1 LDLTQRRPS
10 PKPAAG
16 FDYFVARLRLEN
28 TVNSREYHVEKRWE
42 DKQGGREEKLRAS
55 TRRGSSERAL
65 RMRHGQRL
73 AGKCMPPPPPAHTRV
88 IYQNRGFSENSQEVS

>member
-1 LDLTQRRPS
+1 MWGTQEENGAQGLDLTQRRPS

-42 DKQGGREEKLRAS
+42 DKQGGQEEKLQ
-55 TRRGSSERAL
+55 GVHEEREL
-65 RMRHGQRL
+65 
-73 AGKCMPPPPPAHTRV
+73 
-88 IYQNRGFSENSQEVS
+88 